1 MRFHRFAAACLLSL
15 SCLTPAAYAQAQT
28 LPPAEIVATPLA
40 APDVDPMVAQAI
52 ARISPDRLHAI
63 DTQLVAFGTRS
74 TFSEGAGGRRGVF
87 AARAWI
93 AEQFRT
99 IARMSAGRMT
109 VTYDSYLQPA
119 EGKRVPRDV
128 EISSVIATL
137 HGDEPGTRTY
147 VMSSH
152 FDSRNSSNSDA
163 TKDAP
168 GADDN
173 GSGTAAV
180 LEAARALAPIP
191 LHATIV
197 FATFDAEEQGLF
209 GSAHFA
215 QTLKTAGV
223 DVQGDLNNDIIG
235 ASVGPNGET
244 NPHIVRIFSEA
255 LRAGSDPARINAIGN
270 ENDSDA
276 YVPDLRGLLIS
287 RADRFLRGGD
297 HESFNAVGFAAL
309 RLTEPVETF
318 AHQHQDVRMRD
329 GVQYGDL
336 QRYLDFEYLARV
348 ARYNAANL
356 AALAR
361 GPGRPQE
368 ASIVTKELTNATTLV
383 WTVVPGAV
391 RYEIVRRASTD
402 ADWTAATDADNV
414 TTITVPFSKD
424 DWLFGVRAVDAQ
436 GHSGVVAFPL
446 PRRL

>member
-1 MRFHRFAAACLLSL
+1 
-15 SCLTPAAYAQAQT
+15 
-28 LPPAEIVATPLA
+28 VKAT
-40 APDVDPMVAQAI
+40 
-52 ARISPDRLHAI
+52 
-63 DTQLVAFGTRS
+63 G
-74 TFSEGAGGRRGVF
+74 
-87 AARAWI
+87 
-93 AEQFRT
+93 
-99 IARMSAGRMT
+99 
-109 VTYDSYLQPA
+109 
-119 EGKRVPRDV
+119 
-128 EISSVIATL
+128 
-137 HGDEPGTRTY
+137 
-147 VMSSH
+147 
-152 FDSRNSSNSDA
+152 
-163 TKDAP
+163 
-168 GADDN
+168 
-173 GSGTAAV
+173 
-180 LEAARALAPIP
+180 
-191 LHATIV
+191 
-197 FATFDAEEQGLF
+197 
-209 GSAHFA
+209 
-215 QTLKTAGV
+215 
-223 DVQGDLNNDIIG
+223 
-235 ASVGPNGET
+235 
-244 NPHIVRIFSEA
+244 
-255 LRAGSDPARINAIGN
+255 
-270 ENDSDA
+270 DA